1 MFCKTQRVFTLKALN
16 VKKNNPRWLS
26 SRQGECASHEK
37 GVLHGVP
44 TIRQMLTRRR
54 LPHVAR
60 QAAQGRL
67 HEVVDVQVHPRTEV
81 PFPPRSGGRR
91 RGFKVRV
98 LAGSEE
104 FAVLSLAGGPPA
116 TTSRPK
122 QVERKGCWS
131 KVSSSRSKVS
141 SSRSKVS
148 SWKSRCSE
156 VGAEAG
162 RQSPRSQPYTEE
174 FSRGEFLA
182 ERGKVGRRKPRVET
196 ASATGRSGQ
205 AKPGV
210 ARPVVSC

>member
-1 MFCKTQRVFTLKALN
+1 M
-16 VKKNNPRWLS
+16 
-26 SRQGECASHEK
+26 
-37 GVLHGVP
+37 
-44 TIRQMLTRRR
+44 
-54 LPHVAR
+54 
-60 QAAQGRL
+60 
-67 HEVVDVQVHPRTEV
+67 VDVQVHPRTEV

-122 QVERKGCWS
+122 QVERKGCWSKVSSCWS

-210 ARPVVSC
+210 ARTVVRC